1 MCYQV
6 VGSKLEKVYVHN
18 YGNQRDY
25 FSFYDYEYILDVSNQ
40 NEILSNTISLK
51 EGLKQSFDW
60 YINHKDD
67 VVRKDYIKFIDEN
80 LI

>member
-1 MCYQV
+1 MQIETV
-6 VGSKLEKVYVHN
+6 
-18 YGNQRDY
+18 
-25 FSFYDYEYILDVSNQ
+25 Q